1 MDKYERLEKMTRYL
15 SVGIG
20 VIAGSFVYDFAQ
32 DKLAPG
38 HSVSFSNL
46 LPIPILLITVG
57 LVAGVVE
64 YVIEF
69 AFDSLRFVRPFLI
82 GRMFIEGTWIEVI
95 KYKSAMIG
103 ISEVF
108 LGSSGYNVTFAGR
121 SKRKSV
127 STHAE
132 VQGAAAELAFG
143 HFHAEMLQIKWP
155 ILRYKYTQNPA
166 DTTARAAKQ
175 DGYGELLFFER
186 NRGAPLR
193 FHSFFIHLSTGTR
206 YDVEAIKV
214 TDPSDLRKLDDPNL
228 RDETVAA
235 IAKLLES
242 EPTPP
247 AE

>member
-103 ISEVF
+103 ISYHYR
-108 LGSSGYNVTFAGR
+108 SSGQSEQRSGARPVCLLR
-121 SKRKSV
+121 SKMHSSR
-127 STHAE
+127 
-132 VQGAAAELAFG
+132 LAS
-143 HFHAEMLQIKWP
+143 
-155 ILRYKYTQNPA
+155 R
-166 DTTARAAKQ
+166 
-175 DGYGELLFFER
+175 
-186 NRGAPLR
+186 
-193 FHSFFIHLSTGTR
+193 
-206 YDVEAIKV
+206 
-214 TDPSDLRKLDDPNL
+214 
-228 RDETVAA
+228 
-235 IAKLLES
+235 
-242 EPTPP
+242 
-247 AE
+247 